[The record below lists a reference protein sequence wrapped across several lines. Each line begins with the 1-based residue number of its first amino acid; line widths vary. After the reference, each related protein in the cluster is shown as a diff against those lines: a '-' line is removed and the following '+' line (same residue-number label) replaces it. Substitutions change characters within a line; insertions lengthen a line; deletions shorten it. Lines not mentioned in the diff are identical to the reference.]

1 MVVRE
6 ITHAQKLEFRVGQVM
21 TREVIAVTPSTSLLE
36 LKEIMRTHRI
46 SGVPVVDD
54 NGDLVGVI
62 SLEDLLRAFEQ
73 GAINATVGERMSTT
87 LITICEADSVD
98 AAVAKF
104 QQTGVGR
111 LPVLNSWGQLVGVLT
126 KGDVTRGLVHEVQA
140 ETQDEEIARYRAS
153 HIFRDVESDDTSL
166 VLRYQVAPRDFTHGG
181 NASSRIK
188 RALMRLGADPQIV
201 RRAAIASYEAEMN
214 LIIHADHGGV
224 ITAEVDASQLKMIFQ
239 DDGPGIADLR
249 RALEEEG
256 YTTTPPEI
264 RQLGFGG
271 GLGLKNIRKCADQ
284 MRVDS
289 KVGIGTK
296 LEITIRLHTWEPST
310 MVENNSPRKVNH
322 ESP

>member
-1 MVVRE
+1 MAARE

-21 TREVIAVTPSTSLLE
+21 TREVIAATPSTSLLE

-54 NGDLVGVI
+54 NGELVGVI

-73 GAINATVGERMSTT
+73 GATNATVGERMSTA
-87 LITICEADSVD
+87 LITIREADSVD

-126 KGDVTRGLVHEVQA
+126 KGDITRGLVHEVQA

-166 VLRYQVAPRDFTHGG
+166 VLRYKVAPRDFTHGG

-214 LIIHADHGGV
+214 LIIHTDHGGV
-224 ITAEVDASQLKMIFQ
+224 ITAEVDASQLKMMFK
-239 DDGPGIADLR
+239 DDGPGIANLQ
-249 RALEEEG
+249 RALEEVG

-264 RQLGFGG
+264 RQMGFGG
-271 GLGLKNIRKCADQ
+271 GKGLKNIRKCADQ
-284 MRVDS
+284 MHLDS
-289 KVGIGTK
+289 KVGLGTQ
-296 LEITIRLHTWEPST
+296 LEITILLHTWEPST
-310 MVENNSPRKVNH
+310 IVENVSPRKANR
-322 ESP
+322 ESA